1 MNIRIATSLAVA
13 AALAFGASACT
24 TSTKVA
30 VMQPGDSELSCQGL
44 QEQFAA
50 LDQIEKDADKDQ
62 GLNGAN
68 VAAAIVFPL
77 AIIGNYMGADEA
89 KDLARERRAHLMTFW
104 NSKHCTRSA

>member
-1 MNIRIATSLAVA
+1 MITNNRLTLAA
-13 AALAFGASACT
+13 ILASTMAISACT

-30 VMQPGDSELSCQGL
+30 VMQPGDSALSCAEL
-44 QEQFAA
+44 QTQFAN
-50 LDQIEKDADKDQ
+50 LDVIERDADRDQ

-89 KDLARERRAHLMTFW
+89 KDLARERRTHLMTFW
-104 NSKHCTRSA
+104 NQKQCVRA